1 MKPPNLSTRAASAEE
16 VLACVRQ
23 LCAPLASEHVP
34 LSDALGRVL
43 REPVL
48 APEDQPPFDRSAVD
62 GFAVRLD
69 DSSTSFHIVDEIRAG
84 EWKPRALQLGE
95 TVRIAT
101 GGALPGEGLQVVMK
115 EAAQA
120 EGPTVRILLRTAAR
134 NIRFR
139 GDDCR
144 AGQVLVEAGRVLQAG
159 TLSLLASVGRAQPLV
174 TRRPRVLHLATG
186 DEIVPPEQAPGP
198 GQIRDSNSTLVRA
211 FLQSWGVVPR
221 QLRTGEDEAAV
232 ESALCAGAR
241 EVDIVLI
248 SGGASVGEHDFTRRV
263 LERQGFTL
271 HVSKTTTRPG
281 KPLIVAQRD
290 RTIAFGLP
298 GNPLAHFVCLN
309 LYVRAALE
317 AFSGRP
323 TASLFQRGSLAVELP
338 ADANARETFWP
349 AIWCLEAAT
358 VKLTPLPWA
367 SSGDLTSLA
376 RASAMIRV
384 PIGATRMPEGSEVEF
399 VCTSTAT

>member
-1 MKPPNLSTRAASAEE
+1 M
-16 VLACVRQ
+16 CVRQ
-23 LCAPLASEHVP
+23 FCAPLASERVP

-48 APEDQPPFDRSAVD
+48 ASEDQPPFDRSAVD
-62 GFAVRLD
+62 GFAVCLD
-69 DSSTSFHIVDEIRAG
+69 DHQTSFHIVDEIRAG

-101 GGALPGEGLQVVMK
+101 GGALPGEGLQVVMM
-115 EAAQA
+115 ETVQI
-120 EGPTVRILLRTAAR
+120 EGTTACILLRTPAR

-144 AGQVLVEAGRVLQAG
+144 AGQVLVEAGTVLQAG
-159 TLSLLASVGRAQPLV
+159 TLSLLASVGHAQPLV
-174 TRRPRVLHLATG
+174 TRLPRVLHVATG
-186 DEIVPPEQAPGP
+186 NEIVPPEQAPGP

-211 FLQSWGVVPR
+211 FFQSQGIEPLQQRIS
-221 QLRTGEDEAAV
+221 EDEAAV
-232 ESALCAGAR
+232 EMALREGAR
-241 EVDIVLI
+241 EADIVLI

-309 LYVRAALE
+309 LYVRAVLE
-317 AFSGRP
+317 GFSGRP
-323 TASLFQRGSLAVELP
+323 SLSLFQRGLLAVELP

-349 AIWCLEAAT
+349 AVWGLEAAT

-367 SSGDLTSLA
+367 SSGDLTAPA
-376 RASAMIRV
+376 RANALIRV

-399 VCTSTAT
+399 ICTSTAT

>member
-1 MKPPNLSTRAASAEE
+1 VTPPDFSTRAASAEE

-23 LCAPLASEHVP
+23 LCTPLEAERAPLAE
-34 LSDALGRVL
+34 ALGRAL

-48 APEDQPPFDRSAVD
+48 ASEDQPPFDRSAVD

-69 DSSTSFHIVDEIRAG
+69 DRQTSFHIVDEIRAG

-95 TVRIAT
+95 AVRIAT

-115 EAAQA
+115 EAGQA
-120 EGPTVRILLRTAAR
+120 EGTTVRIMLRTAAR

-144 AGQVLVEAGRVLQAG
+144 AGQVLVEAGMVLQAG
-159 TLSLLASVGRAQPLV
+159 TLSLLASIGHAQPLV
-174 TRRPRVLHLATG
+174 TRLPRVLHVATG
-186 DEIVPPEQAPGP
+186 NEIVPPEQAPGP

-211 FLQSWGVVPR
+211 FFQSRGIESLQHR
-221 QLRTGEDEAAV
+221 IGEDESAV
-232 ESALCAGAR
+232 EAAFVAGAR
-241 EVDIVLI
+241 AADIVLI
-248 SGGASVGEHDFTRRV
+248 SGGASVGEHDFTGRV

-323 TASLFQRGSLAVELP
+323 TASLFQRGVLAVELP
-338 ADANARETFWP
+338 ADVNARETFWP
-349 AIWCLEAAT
+349 AVWGLEAAT

-376 RASAMIRV
+376 RANALIRV
-384 PIGATRMPEGSEVEF
+384 PIGATRMPEGGEVEF